1 MIPARRRATL
11 PTGHWWIAHRDHGH
25 LIVTVSTLVP
35 PGSRLEHDLVRE
47 AVRAWRHQ
55 QRKGL
60 ILAPA
65 PIAGGA
71 GLGWLARQLRR
82 PTVAAGTAVA
92 AGGIAFAAAVTLT
105 EPPKP
110 AHRPPVAAAPPPA
123 SPRVSAPPH
132 VAPSHP
138 PAPRAPGKTRS
149 RQPAAATPVSVDL
162 PRAPVRLPKVP
173 PVRVRPPVLKPPVP
187 AVSVPPV
194 TAPLPVKAAQ
204 CRLVEIKVGKL
215 AHVCL

>member
-1 MIPARRRATL
+1 MIPVRRRAAL
-11 PTGHWWIAHRDHGH
+11 PAGHWWIAHRDHGH
-25 LIVTVSTLVP
+25 LTVTVSSLVP
-35 PGSRLEHDLVRE
+35 PGSHLEHELVRE

-71 GLGWLARQLRR
+71 GLGWLVRQFRR

-110 AHRPPVAAAPPPA
+110 AHRPPVVAAPPS

-138 PAPRAPGKTRS
+138 SVPHAPGKTRS
-149 RQPAAATPVSVDL
+149 RRPAAATPVSVGL
-162 PRAPVRLPKVP
+162 PRAPVPLPKVP
-173 PVRVRPPVLKPPVP
+173 PVRVRPPVLRPPVP
-187 AVSVPPV
+187 TVSVPPV
-194 TAPLPVKAAQ
+194 PLRPPVKAAQ

-215 AHVCL
+215 ARVCL